1 MAVRHV
7 KEYYNKVCDQYHDML
22 NEIRDFEEEAKKGL
36 IEPER
41 LDEIKKNIQPLI
53 NNYQTLSYIIFL
65 LNQPNRQ
72 SKEKA
77 YQRRNKEFLSKI
89 KKENT
94 QEGLLD
100 KGQDVLEKLNKIIK

>member
-1 MAVRHV
+1 MLR

-89 KKENT
+89 KKTLYYTEYYI
-94 QEGLLD
+94 
-100 KGQDVLEKLNKIIK
+100 LNRG

>member
-53 NNYQTLSYIIFL
+53 NS
-65 LNQPNRQ
+65 
-72 SKEKA
+72 S
-77 YQRRNKEFLSKI
+77 SS
-89 KKENT
+89 
-94 QEGLLD
+94 G
-100 KGQDVLEKLNKIIK
+100 